1 MNVRVRELLFSVLPS
16 LVFIITCFRL
26 WAGGKGKFRLCVKAG
41 ERTFATCYDF
51 YVNSLCVTEVL
62 IYGFL

>member
-1 MNVRVRELLFSVLPS
+1 MG
-16 LVFIITCFRL
+16 
-26 WAGGKGKFRLCVKAG
+26 WGKGKFRLCVKAG